1 MAIERESLTHKIEDD
16 LAARNRNWDK
26 VEDLKS
32 EVDAHK
38 AESANKAHGG
48 FRGAMVRKSAN
59 QSISSGTNTPVTW
72 QTAIYDTSGIYSPS
86 NPTRLTVPAGVTKVR
101 LAAQIVF
108 GANATGKRDVLIQKN
123 GSLNY
128 DGRATTNT
136 LPVTGTSQ
144 TMTVNLTSPV
154 LEVTQGDYFEIL
166 AYQNSGGSLT
176 VDDWWTTW
184 ATLEVVE

>member
-1 MAIERESLTHKIEDD
+1 MAMEKEALTHKIEDD

-26 VEDLKS
+26 VDDL
-32 EVDAHK
+32 EAAHAAHL
-38 AESANKAHGG
+38 AEGAYKAHGG
-48 FRGAMVRKSAN
+48 FKGAMVRKSAN
-59 QSISSGTNTPVTW
+59 QSIPSGTNTPVTW
-72 QTAIYDTSGIYSPS
+72 QTAIYDTSGIYNPS

-108 GANATGKRDVLIQKN
+108 GSNATGKRDVLIQKN

-128 DGRATTNT
+128 DGRATTNA

-144 TMTVNLTSPV
+144 TMTVNITSPV

-166 AYQNSGGSLT
+166 VYQNSGGSLT

-184 ATLEVVE
+184 AALEVVE